1 MKEGFQIC
9 HDLDAPCTEQE
20 WACCSPH
27 SENTDSLKK
36 CICVR
41 EKELPHLRNIF
52 LSFYIVYNTYL
63 LEAIVLV
70 TIGAIPAVPVPIGHN
85 CVLITEPAVNTCMGG
100 LLSASNKVNPACYSV
115 ATAAVQ
121 LCKNT

>member
-1 MKEGFQIC
+1 MLHVLSRNGLVVVPILKTQ
-9 HDLDAPCTEQE
+9 TV
-20 WACCSPH
+20 
-27 SENTDSLKK
+27 LKK
-36 CICVR
+36 CICLR
-41 EKELPHLRNIF
+41 EKELPHLRNKFFCLFF
-52 LSFYIVYNTYL
+52 LNCYIVYNIYL

-100 LLSASNKVNPACYSV
+100 LLSVSNKVNPACYSV